1 MNRSPELLRPLA
13 AILAMAALV
22 SGIIFWMVTHRP
34 VSIALNNT
42 PPKIMAAGTNVP
54 VAGIGAQKLPGP
66 AAEFSWFRAHPFPAA
81 ASNSVYAW
89 TAEDGKDTNV
99 IRQLAHNE
107 LEYRRMVK
115 ENDTIYRRQL
125 VYFTQGFASLAQ
137 QAAQTGQTLKQIT
150 LPGLDGQEL
159 TVDVTRTDFRGGGS
173 QGQIYGQLPGQ
184 PNSMVTVAFINLREA
199 FTVIS
204 PQNHIYLQAEARE
217 PSEVVIKSID
227 PATYGN
233 PWLQNN

>member
-1 MNRSPELLRPLA
+1 
-13 AILAMAALV
+13 MAA
-22 SGIIFWMVTHRP
+22 VTNP
-34 VSIALNNT
+34 
-42 PPKIMAAGTNVP
+42 P
-54 VAGIGAQKLPGP
+54 VAGIGAQKLPGL
-66 AAEFSWFRAHPFPAA
+66 AASPNPIPLLAAQFSWFRAHPFPAA
-81 ASNSVYAW
+81 ASNNVYAW
-89 TAEDGKDTNV
+89 TAEDGKDTNI

-107 LEYRRMVK
+107 LEYERMVK

-125 VYFTQGFASLAQ
+125 VYFTQGFVSLAQ
-137 QAAQTGQTLKQIT
+137 QAVQTGQKPRQIT
-150 LPGLDGQEL
+150 LPGLDAQEL
-159 TVDVTRTDFRGGGS
+159 TVDVTRTDFRDGGS

-233 PWLQNN
+233 PSLQNN

>member
-1 MNRSPELLRPLA
+1 M
-13 AILAMAALV
+13 AMLV
-22 SGIIFWMVTHRP
+22 SGIIFWLVTHRP
-34 VSIALNNT
+34 ASIASNNS
-42 PPKIMAAGTNVP
+42 PPKIMAAGTNP
-54 VAGIGAQKLPGP
+54 PAAGIGAQKLPGPAASPNTAPLP

-81 ASNSVYAW
+81 ASNSVCAW

-107 LEYRRMVK
+107 LEYERMVK

-137 QAAQTGQTLKQIT
+137 QAAQTGQKLKQIT

-159 TVDVTRTDFRGGGS
+159 TVDVTRTDFRDGAS
-173 QGQIYGQLPGQ
+173 QGQIYGQLPSQ
-184 PNSMVTVAFINLREA
+184 PNSMVTVAFNNLREA
-199 FTVIS
+199 FTVIC

-217 PSEVVIKSID
+217 PNEVVIKSID